1 MARLLTILVLV
12 CLPRVAA
19 AADDFKVLQ
28 LEQDVRELT
37 RQMQAQSRQIDELRR
52 QLASPGAGAAGAS
65 RTPAGPPRTD
75 PDAGARP
82 GTVGSGTTA
91 DNPSDPAWLDATRWA
106 RLKPGAPEFEVI
118 QALGPPTSMR
128 MQGEDRVLF
137 YALEIGASVFLGGS
151 VTLRDRVVTG
161 IRLPVLQ

>member
-1 MARLLTILVLV
+1 MIRLPTIAGLL
-12 CLPRVAA
+12 CLPLVAA

-37 RQMQAQSRQIDELRR
+37 RQVQAQSRQIDELRR
-52 QLASPGAGAAGAS
+52 QLARPGADAAGVSRMRAVPPAPSAGSPGE
-65 RTPAGPPRTD
+65 
-75 PDAGARP
+75 
-82 GTVGSGTTA
+82 
-91 DNPSDPAWLDATRWA
+91 PAWLDATRWA
-106 RLKPGAPEFEVI
+106 RLKPGAPESDVI

-128 MQGEDRVLF
+128 MQGDDRVLF
-137 YALEIGASVFLGGS
+137 YALEIGASGFLGGS